1 MKKAN
6 NNYFYGTTGM
16 GKYSLTIF
24 LAVFF
29 IAVIAAQTG
38 YAKVPAKCDTISGS
52 SDDSAK
58 TRKTLISV
66 INTVVT
72 ASGSFDITPLADLYT
87 PNAVV
92 ADEQPPFSWNGPT
105 AGAQWVTSIEKACRD
120 LKIKRLKGKIGHIS
134 VYLQTDES
142 VYVVVPVNYT
152 GEIKGDLFE
161 EEGAFTFVFRMES
174 GRWLIKSQVWVSR
187 RGM

>member
-1 MKKAN
+1 
-6 NNYFYGTTGM
+6 M
-16 GKYSLTIF
+16 GKHSLTIF

-29 IAVIAAQTG
+29 LAVTATQTS
-38 YAKVPAKCDTISGS
+38 YAKVTINRDTAIRSSG
-52 SDDSAK
+52 DSVK
-58 TRKTLISV
+58 TRKTLIS
-66 INTVVT
+66 IISTVVA

-87 PNAVV
+87 PNALV

-105 AGAQWVTSIEKACRD
+105 AGAQWINSIEKACRD
-120 LKIKRLKGKIGHIS
+120 LKIKRLKGKIGHIN

-142 VYVVVPVNYT
+142 VYVVVPVDYT
-152 GEIKGDLFE
+152 GEIKGDSFE
-161 EEGAFTFVFRMES
+161 EEGVFTFVFRLES